1 MARRTSPVN
10 ALTDRHTHSFKKVR
24 ANVKKSYIVS
34 SAVGACLLIVGF
46 SGGVLTGIKR
56 GIPFVAEKEQWTV
69 GIYFGESPF
78 DFDPSKNKR
87 NPVIRAE
94 DVTDVAASFVAD
106 PFLIHEDG
114 TWFLFFEVYNLGTS
128 QGDLA
133 VATSKNAKKW
143 EYQQVV
149 LDESF
154 HLTCPIRMSS
164 NQTVNTT

>member
-1 MARRTSPVN
+1 
-10 ALTDRHTHSFKKVR
+10 VR
-24 ANVKKSYIVS
+24 SGYACS
-34 SAVGACLLIVGF
+34 SSVF
-46 SGGVLTGIKR
+46 YGGVLTGIKR

-69 GIYFGESPF
+69 GIYFGESSF

-87 NPVIRAE
+87 NRVIRAE